1 MSRPGNFIQTNTSAQ
16 TSPHAA
22 TIYNGPKNNVVF
34 NAGTILWAQWHSF
47 PPGHLPPKPIGK
59 NPESPD
65 PRVQRMMENL
75 LRRFTDKDQ

>member
-34 NAGTILWAQWHSF
+34 NAGTILWAHGIPF
-47 PPGHLPPKPIGK
+47 RPVTYHL
-59 NPESPD
+59 NPLGRIQNHQILACSA
-65 PRVQRMMENL
+65 
-75 LRRFTDKDQ
+75 